1 MSRIGSYQVFK
12 KGNVV
17 TKKNM
22 PLSKYLNE
30 LIIYSKKLSYTPKL
44 ISKDDNKRQITISYE
59 CCEPL
64 TKLSKKEQQ
73 KYYPDLKKLYYKF
86 KKDTGYYHD
95 DFASKNLIVNK
106 KTGKIT
112 LIDFGLIVTN
122 KKDRNMKRQGSLLK
136 DLGLL

>member
-17 TKKNM
+17 TKKNI

>member
-22 PLSKYLNE
+22 SLSKYLNE

>member
-17 TKKNM
+17 KKKNM

>member
-1 MSRIGSYQVFK
+1 
-12 KGNVV
+12 
-17 TKKNM
+17 M